1 MKPILTLTLNPAID
15 LTGTLATLH
24 CGAVNP
30 IASASF
36 APGGKGLNVAKVLA
50 DLGAATTATGFLG
63 AQNQELFSA
72 FLQKNHITD
81 CFTRIEGATRTNI
94 KLVEESGVVT
104 DLNFPGAAVC
114 AQDIAAL
121 EAQLFTQAAQS
132 EYVVVAGSI
141 PPGFSGE
148 LLQSWLTKLKQ
159 AGCKVLFDSSREA
172 LAAGLNAA
180 PWLIKPNDEELSQW
194 AKKKL
199 TTTQEL
205 KDVAQKLAQ
214 TGIEHVVIS
223 RGEQGVL
230 WLTQGK
236 WLASTPPRMQ
246 VVSTVGAGDSLV
258 AGLCFGLA
266 QGLPHEQTL
275 AFATALSALAVTQ
288 TNVGVE
294 SIEQVQALA
303 ATIKIQL

>member
-1 MKPILTLTLNPAID
+1 MKPILTVTLNPAID
-15 LTGTLATLH
+15 LTGNLATLH

-30 IASASF
+30 IPSASF

-50 DLGAATTATGFLG
+50 DLGAPATAIGFLG
-63 AQNQELFSA
+63 AQNQDLFSA
-72 FLQKNHITD
+72 YLQKNNIAD
-81 CFTRIEGATRTNI
+81 CFKRIDGATRTNV
-94 KLVEESGVVT
+94 KVVEQSGAVT
-104 DLNFPGAAVC
+104 DLNFPGAAVS

-121 EAQLFTQAAQS
+121 EEQLFTLAAQS
-132 EYVVVAGSI
+132 EFVVVAGSI

-148 LLQSWLTKLKQ
+148 ILQRWLTKLKQ
-159 AGCKVLFDSSREA
+159 AGCKVLFDSSRDA
-172 LAAGLNAA
+172 LTAGLSAT

-194 AKKKL
+194 AQKKL
-199 TTTQEL
+199 TTTQEMQC
-205 KDVAQKLAQ
+205 VAQELAQ

-223 RGEQGVL
+223 RGEHGVL
-230 WLTQGK
+230 WLAQGK

-266 QGLPHEQTL
+266 QGWPYEETL